1 MAIHRVSLAC
11 ERTGP
16 QLHTWNGLELLE
28 HPGRIWADAELPRLS
43 RRGVEEGGR
52 DELQELNLK
61 QPQSQG
67 VTPDPA
73 IERTFQRPLLAHWL
87 AVDVGR
93 RAPWPSF
100 RDSQ

>member
-1 MAIHRVSLAC
+1 MPASAQDLSFTPGTAWNFSNIQVESGQMQNYLDYLAG
-11 ERTGP
+11 E
-16 QLHTWNGLELLE
+16 WKK
-28 HPGRIWADAELPRLS
+28 
-43 RRGVEEGGR
+43 VGGM
-52 DELQELNLK
+52 ELQELNLK
-61 QPQSQG
+61 QPQSQR